1 MTAENFQTFF
11 NIAIVLIGFLGG
23 WVLNSLK
30 SSIDSLHKAD
40 RSLTEKVQSVEV
52 LVAGHYV
59 KRDDFDK
66 ISSEIFRRL
75 DKIYDKL
82 DDKADK

>member
-1 MTAENFQTFF
+1 MTPEIQLGF
-11 NIAIVLIGFLGG
+11 NILVTLVAFLGG

-30 SSIDSLHKAD
+30 SSIEALQKAD
-40 RSLTEKVQSVEV
+40 ASLTEKVQSVEV
-52 LVAGHYV
+52 LVAGQYV
-59 KRDDFDK
+59 RRDDFEK

-82 DDKADK
+82 DDKADKP